1 MPVSYFFACLVQG
14 REDSFVSIIE
24 TTPSDN
30 KTTLSPNTIGLPGVL
45 FQSITTM
52 APASAVAF
60 SLSAALPYAGASL
73 PLAVLIA
80 LIVCAFIALNIGEL
94 ARYLPSAGGYFTYV
108 SRSLGVQAGWM
119 VGWLFDLAY
128 LFIVPLTLLVLGP
141 TMDSFMSSTFHI
153 SFGANGWVVWAIVFA
168 IIVFAFTYAGIKIS
182 ADLGV
187 ILGVIEISIFLLL
200 SLWLIVTAG
209 VNNTGAVF
217 TPAFS
222 QQGGLGGWQGILY
235 GMTFVF
241 LAFAG
246 FESSAPLAEETINP
260 RRTVPRAVLLS
271 AVLIGIFFVFCSYAG
286 IVGWG
291 TGKIA
296 TFAADPNPWGTLS
309 RRVWGPFNLIVI
321 LAILNSALAN
331 ANGGVNAAS
340 RVLYAMGRVGSL
352 PSFLAH
358 TNRSR
363 VPDIAIIIT
372 MVVALVAT
380 LIPGLLYGTTPA
392 FAFVGTVITI
402 PIILVYVATCISV
415 PFFYLREHRSEFN
428 VLRHIILPLVPVFV
442 LAAVVYS
449 QVVPLLL
456 PPYPAAPISYA
467 VPLVAIWFVLGLII
481 VIVLALR
488 APATL
493 KRSSEV
499 YGEEAEV
506 AD

>member
-1 MPVSYFFACLVQG
+1 M
-14 REDSFVSIIE
+14 SIIE
-24 TTPSDN
+24 TTTPDDN

-60 SLSAALPYAGASL
+60 SLSAAIPYAGASL
-73 PLAVLIA
+73 PLAVFIA
-80 LIVCAFIALNIGEL
+80 LIVCALIALNIGEL

-141 TMDSFMSSTFHI
+141 TMDSFMNSIFHV
-153 SFGANGWVVWAIVFA
+153 SFGTNGWVVWAIVFA
-168 IIVFAFTYAGIKIS
+168 IIVFGLTYAGVKIS
-182 ADLGV
+182 ADVGV
-187 ILGVIEISIFLLL
+187 ILGVIEIAIFLIL
-200 SLWLIVTAG
+200 SLWLIVTS
-209 VNNTGAVF
+209 NDNTGAVF

-286 IVGWG
+286 VVGWG
-291 TGKIA
+291 VSKIA
-296 TFAADPNPWGTLS
+296 TFTSDPNPWGTLS
-309 RRVWGPFNLIVI
+309 RRVWGPLNFIVI
-321 LAILNSALAN
+321 LTILNSALAN

-358 TNRSR
+358 TNRAR
-363 VPDIAIIIT
+363 VPDVAIFIT
-372 MVVALVAT
+372 MGVALVAT
-380 LIPGLLYGTTPA
+380 LIPGLLYGTTRA

-402 PIILVYVATCISV
+402 PIILVYAATCISV
-415 PFFYLREHRSEFN
+415 PFFYLREHRAEFN
-428 VLRHIILPLVPVFV
+428 VLRHIILPIVPVLV
-442 LAAVVYS
+442 LIAVVYS
-449 QVVPLLL
+449 QVVPLLI

-467 VPLVAIWFVLGLII
+467 VPLVAIWFVIGLII
-481 VIVLALR
+481 VIALTLR
-488 APATL
+488 APTTL
-493 KRSSEV
+493 ERSNKV
-499 YGEEAEV
+499 YGEEVELG
-506 AD
+506 D